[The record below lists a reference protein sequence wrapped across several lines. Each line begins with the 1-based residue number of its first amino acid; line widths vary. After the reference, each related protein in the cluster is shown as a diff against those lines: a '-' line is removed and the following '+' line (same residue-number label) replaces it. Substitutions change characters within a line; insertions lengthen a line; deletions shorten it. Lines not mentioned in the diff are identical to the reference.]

1 MSRVQKPCALL
12 ADMATRKGQKITA
25 KDVAALQLAVQTLAT
40 LDAQL
45 TEHFRVYGNT
55 LFDMV
60 VADARSKALT
70 EGMRALLEVHS

>member
-1 MSRVQKPCALL
+1 MSRVQKPCTLL
-12 ADMATRKGQKITA
+12 QDMATRKGQKITA
-25 KDVAALQLAVQTLAT
+25 KDVAALQLAVSTLVE

-55 LFDMV
+55 LYDLV
-60 VADARSKALT
+60 VSQSKAKAMA

>member
-25 KDVAALQLAVQTLAT
+25 KDVAALQLAVQTLAA

-55 LFDMV
+55 LYDIV
-60 VADARSKALT
+60 VAEARAKALT